1 VNRWKV
7 FVIAAWLGSGAF
19 LMLVAAPSAFR
30 NAPDSG
36 VAGNIVGSMLDRWH
50 YIAIF
55 APAILLV
62 AEWRTERLRR
72 TAPVLLL
79 VGALLFASLQVLADM
94 RVHGI
99 RDASPVPIGTLSK
112 SDPVRKRF
120 GMMHGISSAV
130 MLAQLLVAAGVV
142 VVSRPKT
149 DSV

>member
-1 VNRWKV
+1 VSRWKI

-36 VAGNIVGSMLDRWH
+36 IAGNIVGSMLDRWH
-50 YIAIF
+50 YVAIF
-55 APAILLV
+55 APAILLI
-62 AEWRTERLRR
+62 AEWRKERLQR

-79 VGALLFASLQVLADM
+79 VAALLFASLQVLADV
-94 RVHGI
+94 RVHRI
-99 RDASPVPIGTLSK
+99 RDASLVPIGMLSK

-120 GMMHGISSAV
+120 GMMHGISSAL
-130 MLAQLLVAAGVV
+130 MLAQVLMAAGVI